1 METAPIKP
9 TAWLVDSSIYVFK
22 SWFVLPDT
30 LVDTEGRPI
39 NAVLG
44 FLNFVADLLNR
55 EQPRHIGFAFDESL
69 KSSFRNE
76 IFPAYKANRD
86 PAPVEL
92 KYQFQLCRQFLRAAG
107 IAEFGSDRYEAD
119 DLIGSWAKYLQ
130 AQQYRVNV
138 ITGDKDLTQLIGSDD
153 LWWEYGKNIKL
164 DPAGVK
170 KKHGVRPDQIADLLA
185 IAGDK
190 VDNIPGVPG
199 IGAAT
204 ASKLLNKFDNIENL
218 LSRTPEI
225 GRSKIRGAKR
235 IERLINEH
243 REDIL
248 ISRKITTVYCDAEID
263 KQRGLTLN
271 GGNREAL
278 EEMFELLQ
286 FPGFIRQRWARS
298 LSENL
303 MASE

>member
-1 METAPIKP
+1 VEDPPIKQ

-30 LVDTEGRPI
+30 LVDVEGRPI

-55 EQPRHIGFAFDESL
+55 EQPQHIGFAFDESQ

-92 KYQFQLCRQFLRAAG
+92 KFQFQLCRQFLRAAG

-119 DLIGSWAKYLQ
+119 DLIGSWASVLQ
-130 AQQYRVNV
+130 SQAYRINV
-138 ITGDKDLTQLIGSDD
+138 ITGDKDLTQLIGSND
-153 LWWEYGKNIKL
+153 LWWEYGKNLKL
-164 DPAGVK
+164 DSDGVK

-199 IGAAT
+199 IGPAT
-204 ASKLLNKFDNIENL
+204 AAKLLNKFDNIENL

-225 GRSKIRGAKR
+225 GRSKLRGAKR
-235 IERLINEH
+235 IERLIDEN
-243 REDIL
+243 REEIL
-248 ISRKITTVYCDAEID
+248 ISRKITGVYCDAEID
-263 KQRGLTLN
+263 HQRGLEMI

-278 EEMFELLQ
+278 EQLFDQLQ
-286 FPGFIRQRWARS
+286 LPGYLRQRWIKLVS
-298 LSENL
+298 
-303 MASE
+303 

>member
-1 METAPIKP
+1 MACMETPSIKQ

-30 LVDTEGRPI
+30 LVDVDGRPI

-44 FLNFVADLLNR
+44 FLNFAADLLSR
-55 EQPRHIGFAFDESL
+55 EQPEHIGFAFDESL

-76 IFPAYKANRD
+76 IYPPYKANRD

-130 AQQYRVNV
+130 SQGYRIHV
-138 ITGDKDLTQLIGSDD
+138 ITGDKDLTQLIKSSD

-164 DPAGVK
+164 DSAGVK

-199 IGAAT
+199 VGAAT
-204 ASKLLNKFDNIENL
+204 AVKLLNKFDNIENL
-218 LSRTPEI
+218 LSRIPEI
-225 GRSKIRGAKR
+225 GSSKLRGAKR
-235 IERLINEH
+235 IERLIEEN
-243 REDIL
+243 REEIL
-248 ISRKITTVYCDAEID
+248 TARKITGVYCDAQID
-263 KQRGLTLN
+263 QQRGLTLA
-271 GGNREAL
+271 GGDEAAL
-278 EEMFELLQ
+278 EAIFDQLKL
-286 FPGFIRQRWARS
+286 PGYVRQRWIK
-298 LSENL
+298 LI
-303 MASE
+303 M